1 MPSGPDHVPADGLT
15 EVLRS
20 SFLWPDGKLRSTR
33 LAPLEM
39 ALRTAVP
46 VSSSEPAM
54 RRAVPDSVTSVSVW
68 PPLRALSELCNMA
81 VAWVDVVAVCCATAN
96 GTRAKTARRAKRGKR
111 TGTSRGRSGRNIP
124 PPQVAVKWLL
134 CYSCQ
139 NLVMEE
145 RPECRAGGLRVEG
158 GLDIGGA
165 VAVEADGRDGLGED
179 DADGDEDGA
188 GAGSERHG
196 DFHAGAFGILIAAA
210 EAEAAFGQIFAH
222 GNFFLKAAAA
232 NAGEDAGLDAR
243 AVAARNHALFD
254 GGHGRAVFRLANFGL
269 GFDPDGRRFTELADA
284 RDAFANFE
292 GLQFELVEI
301 DDFAALAEAAFHE
314 KSREGFFGFVGSG
327 EVDVPEVGARL
338 EKVNG
343 VEEVIGGIL
352 VDFGDHARAS
362 VFPMIA
368 FEIAAEVELLAGGK
382 FFGEAEDAAIAA
394 DEQGF
399 RRLRESGPG
408 GRNPRSLHG
417 HAEADAVTLPESIG

>member
-145 RPECRAGGLRVEG
+145 RPELRTGGSGHNVLCPYKGKNGEERREELAGGSEG
-158 GLDIGGA
+158 
-165 VAVEADGRDGLGED
+165 
-179 DADGDEDGA
+179 DAEFFEFGA
-188 GAGSERHG
+188 GA
-196 DFHAGAFGILIAAA
+196 
-210 EAEAAFGQIFAH
+210 
-222 GNFFLKAAAA
+222 
-232 NAGEDAGLDAR
+232 
-243 AVAARNHALFD
+243 
-254 GGHGRAVFRLANFGL
+254 AVFFGAGITL
-269 GFDPDGRRFTELADA
+269 
-284 RDAFANFE
+284 
-292 GLQFELVEI
+292 
-301 DDFAALAEAAFHE
+301 DDF
-314 KSREGFFGFVGSG
+314 
-327 EVDVPEVGARL
+327 
-338 EKVNG
+338 
-343 VEEVIGGIL
+343 
-352 VDFGDHARAS
+352 
-362 VFPMIA
+362 
-368 FEIAAEVELLAGGK
+368 
-382 FFGEAEDAAIAA
+382 
-394 DEQGF
+394 
-399 RRLRESGPG
+399 
-408 GRNPRSLHG
+408 
-417 HAEADAVTLPESIG
+417 